1 MISATS
7 TGKKLFLL
15 LALTLFGACTKPTPD
30 AQREAEKPSA
40 PVEVRIIAIN
50 DLHGNIEQPGSGL
63 RIEEGGEKL
72 PAGGL
77 DVMATYIETL
87 RKEQPNTAFV
97 CAGDLIGASPLIS
110 ALFHDEPTIEAMN
123 KLGLDVLAVGNHEF
137 DDGVDELLRLSSGG
151 CHEELGCVGKDTFE
165 GAQFPF
171 LAANVIVKDTN
182 KTLFPASLIKSYDG
196 VKVGFIGL
204 TLEGTDKAVSPDAI
218 RSVSFLD
225 EAETINEEVKNLQA
239 QGVET
244 IIVVMHE
251 GGWQGEPGTLNDCK
265 DLQGPIVAINAQI
278 DPAVDVIVTGHTHQ
292 YYNCLID
299 GRLLTSAKDYGRML
313 TSIDLTIDPA
323 TGDVLSKQ
331 ATNIPMLRENTATDD
346 AMVAHLD
353 RYRTLVAPLA
363 SKQIG
368 QLTADISR
376 SMDED
381 GNSPVGQLVADA
393 QYAATRAEDV
403 GGAHFALMNPGG
415 VRNDLNFA
423 PTNTEPEGVI
433 TYEELHSVQPF
444 GNTLTVIALTGAQIE
459 QLLESQWASSGKSRI
474 LQPSQNFTYTWSD
487 KTPGDFVQMQDI
499 LLDGR
504 PIEADQTYHV
514 TVNSFLSTGGD
525 GFTILPQGKIVAGGP
540 VDLDV
545 FAEYVQNSSPLIA
558 PQKKRIQKKK

>member
-1 MISATS
+1 M
-7 TGKKLFLL
+7 L
-15 LALTLFGACTKPTPD
+15 LALSLLTGVACHKPTPD
-30 AQREAEKPSA
+30 QPPAGERPDA

-63 RIEEGGEKL
+63 RVEEGGDKL

-77 DVMATYIETL
+77 DVMATYIEAL
-87 RKEQPNTAFV
+87 RKEQPHTAFV

-123 KLGLDVLAVGNHEF
+123 TLGLDVLAVGNHEF
-137 DDGVDELLRLSSGG
+137 DDGVEELMRLSSGG
-151 CHEELGCVGKDTFE
+151 CHKELGCVGKDAFE
-165 GAQFPF
+165 GAKFPF
-171 LAANVIVKDTN
+171 LAANVVVDETKQ
-182 KTLFPASLIKSYDG
+182 TLFPASLVKSYDG
-196 VKVGFIGL
+196 VKIGFIGL
-204 TLEGTDKAVSPDAI
+204 TLEGTDKAVSPDSI
-218 RSVSFLD
+218 RGITFLD
-225 EAETINEEVKNLQA
+225 EAETINKEVKRLQA

-251 GGWQGEPGTLNDCK
+251 GGWQGEQGTFNDCK
-265 DLQGPIVAINAQI
+265 DLQGPLVAIHEQV
-278 DPAVDVIVTGHTHQ
+278 DPAVDVIISGHTHQ

-299 GRLLTSAKDYGRML
+299 GRLLTSAKDYGRMV

-323 TGDVLSKQ
+323 TGDVISKQ
-331 ATNIPMLRENTATDD
+331 ATNIPMLRDNTATHD

-353 RYRTLVAPLA
+353 RYRALVAPLA

-368 QLTADISR
+368 QLKADIPR
-376 SMDED
+376 AMDED

-393 QYAATRAEDV
+393 QYAATRPEEM

-444 GNTLTVIALTGAQIE
+444 GNTLTVIALTGTQIE
-459 QLLESQWASSGKSRI
+459 QLLESQWGASGKSRI
-474 LQPSQNFTYTWSD
+474 LQPSSNFTYTWD
-487 KTPGDFVQMQDI
+487 DATPGDRVLIQDI
-499 LLDGR
+499 LLNGQ
-504 PIEADQTYHV
+504 PIVADKTYHV

-525 GFTILPQGKIVAGGP
+525 GFTILPEGKIIAGGP

-545 FAEYVQNSSPLIA
+545 FADYVQRTSPLMA
-558 PQKKRIQKKK
+558 PTTKRIVKKKKK